1 MKVSGN
7 YFIYYFLLFFISL
20 LAVAPCKDRELTP
33 TPTPTPTPRL
43 APEGTLFVIKPFVIS
58 HESGVVGFKLGD
70 KVKVVGED
78 SSALSISAK
87 GIDFSQET
95 DFFTNNLDALDAL
108 FRNAPISITQ
118 SKPASSAAPK
128 VDKPLLNHRVEFLK
142 NNLRIYQKEIT
153 KMTARI
159 EKAADERESKYFY
172 RYGGGRNNWTH
183 SGHRRKMPATTLSV
197 EASKIISLIEERT
210 RLKNGVISN
219 FSDLSKIDPYAA
231 NEYHE
236 FVNNLDYW
244 HRDK

>member
-1 MKVSGN
+1 
-7 YFIYYFLLFFISL
+7 
-20 LAVAPCKDRELTP
+20 
-33 TPTPTPTPRL
+33 
-43 APEGTLFVIKPFVIS
+43 
-58 HESGVVGFKLGD
+58 
-70 KVKVVGED
+70 VKVAGKD
-78 SSALSISAK
+78 SSTLSISAK
-87 GIDFSQET
+87 GIDFYQEK
-95 DFFTNNLDALDAL
+95 DFFTDNLDELDALL
-108 FRNAPISITQ
+108 KNTPIP
-118 SKPASSAAPK
+118 KPQPKPTSSATPK
-128 VDKPLLNHRVEFLK
+128 VDQPLLNHRVEFLK

-210 RLKNGVISN
+210 RLKNGVNSN
-219 FSDLSKIDPYAA
+219 FSELSKIDPYAA
-231 NEYHE
+231 NEYRE